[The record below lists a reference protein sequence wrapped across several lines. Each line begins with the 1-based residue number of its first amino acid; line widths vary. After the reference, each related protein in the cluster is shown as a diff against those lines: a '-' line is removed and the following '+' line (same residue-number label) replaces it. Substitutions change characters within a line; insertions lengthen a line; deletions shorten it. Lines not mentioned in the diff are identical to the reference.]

1 VGLADATQDQVVDVA
16 QEVTAFAV
24 AQPVA
29 RPVDSRG
36 MSNLDLVSILN
47 RSYAEA
53 EPDYTPPPIDT
64 SRDAPLVA
72 ILDRPLVSGEPVYV
86 GFARKE
92 AQLRAALA
100 ALEPQVARAMF
111 RRFCNPQAGDA
122 LAARFMRLTIDRR
135 ARLLAFLA
143 DARRRV
149 AHVEA
154 ALARRR

>member
-1 VGLADATQDQVVDVA
+1 
-16 QEVTAFAV
+16 
-24 AQPVA
+24 
-29 RPVDSRG
+29 
-36 MSNLDLVSILN
+36 MSSIDLVSILN
-47 RSYAEA
+47 RTYAEA

-72 ILDRPLVSGEPVYV
+72 ILDAPLLAGETISV
-86 GFARKE
+86 GFTRKE
-92 AQLRAALA
+92 AELRAALA
-100 ALEPQVARAMF
+100 TLEPQVARAMF
-111 RRFCNPQAGDA
+111 RRFCNPQAHDA